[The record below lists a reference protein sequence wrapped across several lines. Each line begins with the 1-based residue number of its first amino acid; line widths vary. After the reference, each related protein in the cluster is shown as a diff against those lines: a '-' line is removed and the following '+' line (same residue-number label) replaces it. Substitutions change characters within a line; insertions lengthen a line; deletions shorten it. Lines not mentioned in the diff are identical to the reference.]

1 MKQYLKS
8 RLFGLAATFAAFS
21 FVLAYGSRW

>member
-1 MKQYLKS
+1 MKQHLKA
-8 RLFGLAATFAAFS
+8 RLFGLASTFAAFS